1 MCQLI
6 EVSHPLSPWG
16 GGSDIIS
23 LSTQREMTLTAIAER
38 YETEVDKLPQT
49 HFELGGG
56 AARSESG
63 LVYENLIERNCA
75 ALGLDAR
82 KNDYKRTEE
91 VNGTCLKN
99 LQVDKHI
106 YRDDLMKKAVEGK
119 TYLDACYLKRAVM
132 DFIELDQSPEVP
144 DDVDYA
150 IFAGQNACGK
160 DAFAYYQ
167 AFFKKITG
175 KEVKIFFVNPSRK
188 RSSSRPIYKEE
199 YREDFKLDKV
209 VYNEFI
215 EWLKK

>member
-1 MCQLI
+1 
-6 EVSHPLSPWG
+6 
-16 GGSDIIS
+16 
-23 LSTQREMTLTAIAER
+23 MTLTAIAER

-63 LVYENLIERNCA
+63 LVYENLIERTCA
-75 ALGLDAR
+75 ALDLDAR
-82 KNDYKRTEE
+82 KNDYKKTEE

-106 YRDDLMKKAVEGK
+106 YRNGLMVKAVESK

-144 DDVDYA
+144 DNVDYA